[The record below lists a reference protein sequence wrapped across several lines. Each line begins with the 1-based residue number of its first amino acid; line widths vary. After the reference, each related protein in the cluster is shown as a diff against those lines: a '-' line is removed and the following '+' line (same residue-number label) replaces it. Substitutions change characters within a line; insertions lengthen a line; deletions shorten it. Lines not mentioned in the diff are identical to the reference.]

1 MNNKA
6 LSLAIALSSLVKS
19 AENPYRES
27 HKLIGGEGSSNR
39 SEEEK
44 MKAKAKG
51 MSFWQFRGFNC
62 WALNYKSAMKKYK
75 TFLKKQ

>member
-1 MNNKA
+1 MSNKA
-6 LSLAIALSSLVKS
+6 LSLAMALACCSEAAESSYDGLNKPV
-19 AENPYRES
+19 R
-27 HKLIGGEGSSNR
+27 IEGSSKR
-39 SEEEK
+39 TEEEK
-44 MKAKAKG
+44 MKAKG